1 MPDAVLV
8 FDLDGTLSDPL
19 EGIGRSI
26 RHSHAEHPHRL
37 AAAPHELLDLAP

>member
-8 FDLDGTLSDPL
+8 FDLDGTPL

-26 RHSHAEHPHRL
+26 KHGHAERPHRL